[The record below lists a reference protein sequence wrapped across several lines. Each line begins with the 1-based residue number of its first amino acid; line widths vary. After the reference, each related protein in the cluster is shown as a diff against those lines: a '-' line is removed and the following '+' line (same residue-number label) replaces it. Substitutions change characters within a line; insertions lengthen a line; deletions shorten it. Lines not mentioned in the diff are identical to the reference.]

1 MLVASLLF
9 FVSIYPGPNTINV
22 NALKLWNFY
31 SKMKYEIIKV
41 FVIWGRTPVAEEC
54 CRPECLCL
62 VVWYK
67 FVDVSEE
74 RATCIFYPEDGGVTL
89 RENIGEFL
97 WNYTVSYDFQLHEL
111 VFT

>member
-1 MLVASLLF
+1 
-9 FVSIYPGPNTINV
+9 
-22 NALKLWNFY
+22 
-31 SKMKYEIIKV
+31 
-41 FVIWGRTPVAEEC
+41 VAEEY

-89 RENIGEFL
+89 RENVGEFL
-97 WNYTVSYDFQLHEL
+97 
-111 VFT
+111 